1 MSDFTILIED
11 IEPNTIIV
19 ETSFIDSLEVL
30 EIERAISSVNIISQ
44 SNILGVNDLPD
55 IPFSK
60 VTGNLP
66 VSRISGLDSYLD
78 SYSFDCGTP

>member
-19 ETSFIDSLEVL
+19 ETSFVDSLEVL

-44 SNILGVNDLPD
+44 SNILGINDLPD

-66 VSRISGLDSYLD
+66 VSRISGLGSYLD
-78 SYSFDCGTP
+78 SYFFDCGTP